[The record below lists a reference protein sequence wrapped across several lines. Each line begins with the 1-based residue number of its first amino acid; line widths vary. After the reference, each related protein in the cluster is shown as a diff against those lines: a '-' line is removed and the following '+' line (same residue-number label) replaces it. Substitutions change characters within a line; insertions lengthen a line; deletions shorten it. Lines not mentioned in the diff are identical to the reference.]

1 MPRATCPA
9 CGRGFRLE
17 EAEAVLY
24 GKVYCPHCDA
34 PLEVIDEDPVMLE
47 ELDE

>member
-17 EAEAVLY
+17 EADAVLY
-24 GKVYCPHCDA
+24 TKVYCPNCDA
-34 PLEVIDEDPVMLE
+34 PLEVIDEEPVMLE